1 MINSIFGSQIIFKVK
16 SGFLQEE
23 DVKIVSKQIKD
34 RIGQYRS
41 RGNVVESQSKT
52 SEVTQESQQQQQQP
66 ESAQNVTRHGTSN
79 SPAQS
84 GEKHTQISNQV
95 SIEMQPGQSTASQS
109 NVQTQTPVSQQHSLE
124 IPTEKLHQTSEQST
138 SDSADTQ
145 QSDSQPETGIICCRY

>member
-1 MINSIFGSQIIFKVK
+1 MT
-16 SGFLQEE
+16 
-23 DVKIVSKQIKD
+23 
-34 RIGQYRS
+34 
-41 RGNVVESQSKT
+41 VVC
-52 SEVTQESQQQQQQP
+52 
-66 ESAQNVTRHGTSN
+66 RL

-145 QSDSQPETGIICCRY
+145 QSDSHPETGIICCRY

>member
-138 SDSADTQ
+138 SDFSDTQ
-145 QSDSQPETGIICCRY
+145 QSDSCPETGILCCRY

>member
-52 SEVTQESQQQQQQP
+52 SEVTQESQQQQQQQP
-66 ESAQNVTRHGTSN
+66 ESAQHGTSN

-84 GEKHTQISNQV
+84 GEQHTQHQISNQV
-95 SIEMQPGQSTASQS
+95 SIEMQPGQSSASQS

-124 IPTEKLHQTSEQST
+124 ISAEKLHQTSEQST

-145 QSDSQPETGIICCRY
+145 QSDSRPETGILCCRY

>member
-124 IPTEKLHQTSEQST
+124 IPTDKLHQTSEQST

-145 QSDSQPETGIICCRY
+145 QSASHPETGILCCRY

>member
-52 SEVTQESQQQQQQP
+52 SEVTQESQQQQQP
-66 ESAQNVTRHGTSN
+66 ESAQHGTSN

-84 GEKHTQISNQV
+84 GEQHTQHQISNQA
-95 SIEMQPGQSTASQS
+95 SIEKQPGQLSASQS

-124 IPTEKLHQTSEQST
+124 IPAEKLHQTSEQST

-145 QSDSQPETGIICCRY
+145 QSDSHPETGILCCRY

>member
-1 MINSIFGSQIIFKVK
+1 VK

-52 SEVTQESQQQQQQP
+52 SEVTQESQQQQQP
-66 ESAQNVTRHGTSN
+66 ESAQNVTQHGTSN

-84 GEKHTQISNQV
+84 GEKHTQISKKILKQSRRIVAVTRIIFFINIHTFSV
-95 SIEMQPGQSTASQS
+95 AIES
-109 NVQTQTPVSQQHSLE
+109 H
-124 IPTEKLHQTSEQST
+124 
-138 SDSADTQ
+138 
-145 QSDSQPETGIICCRY
+145 

>member
-52 SEVTQESQQQQQQP
+52 SEVTQESQQQQP
-66 ESAQNVTRHGTSN
+66 ESAQNVTQHGTSN

-84 GEKHTQISNQV
+84 GEKHIQHQISNQA
-95 SIEMQPGQSTASQS
+95 SIEVQPGQSSASQS
-109 NVQTQTPVSQQHSLE
+109 NIQTPVNQQHSLE
-124 IPTEKLHQTSEQST
+124 IPAVKLHQTSEQST
-138 SDSADTQ
+138 SQIVTQKQVLFVADIKYLL
-145 QSDSQPETGIICCRY
+145 SL

>member
-52 SEVTQESQQQQQQP
+52 SEVTQESQQQQHICNK
-66 ESAQNVTRHGTSN
+66 EYLFLGDYLTVVCRLNHMETVHLFDGVFLMEFLMNV
-79 SPAQS
+79 
-84 GEKHTQISNQV
+84 
-95 SIEMQPGQSTASQS
+95 
-109 NVQTQTPVSQQHSLE
+109 
-124 IPTEKLHQTSEQST
+124 
-138 SDSADTQ
+138 AD
-145 QSDSQPETGIICCRY
+145 

>member
-66 ESAQNVTRHGTSN
+66 ESAQNVTQHGTSS

-95 SIEMQPGQSTASQS
+95 SLEMQPGQSTASQS

-124 IPTEKLHQTSEQST
+124 IPSEKLHQTSEQSPC
-138 SDSADTQ
+138 DSADTQ
-145 QSDSQPETGIICCRY
+145 QSDSHPETGILCCRY

>member
-145 QSDSQPETGIICCRY
+145 QSDSHPETGILCCRY